1 MCHRHNTS
9 FKPSSTRAKALPG
22 NIFTHSVKI
31 DLSTV
36 TTCEM
41 FITDG
46 LERPESDLEM
56 RTFPGALAKER
67 FEVMVDT
74 KTVDIL
80 LRLNEFA

>member
-9 FKPSSTRAKALPG
+9 FKPSSTRANTLPG
-22 NIFTHSVKI
+22 NMFTRSVKI

-36 TTCEM
+36 ITCEM

-56 RTFPGALAKER
+56 RTLPGAPAKDR
-67 FEVMVDT
+67 FEVITDT
-74 KTVDIL
+74 KTVEIL

>member
-9 FKPSSTRAKALPG
+9 FKPSSTLAKTLPG
-22 NIFTHSVKI
+22 NIFTRSVKI

-36 TTCEM
+36 ITCEM

-67 FEVMVDT
+67 FEVMAAT
-74 KTVDIL
+74 KTVEIL

>member
-1 MCHRHNTS
+1 
-9 FKPSSTRAKALPG
+9 
-22 NIFTHSVKI
+22 
-31 DLSTV
+31 
-36 TTCEM
+36 M